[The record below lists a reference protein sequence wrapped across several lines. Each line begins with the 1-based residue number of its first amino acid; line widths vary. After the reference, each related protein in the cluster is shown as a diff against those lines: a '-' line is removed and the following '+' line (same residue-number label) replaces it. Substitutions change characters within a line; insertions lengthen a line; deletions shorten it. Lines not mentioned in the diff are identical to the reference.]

1 MRFHVRNVRR
11 FTLHF
16 LPVFTL
22 FFLIGWGCF
31 FYEIGLG
38 RWVVGISPLY
48 ATEAVQSITG
58 SKTKDHGTD
67 ILIEVRENA
76 QVNHRKYTL
85 GEIADIDA
93 PALIN
98 DQLASIPMGFAPS
111 PGKVKA
117 VQGRRIQSKVEANRI
132 FSSEMTLWVPDQ
144 VYVERVG
151 QSVDEARLREL
162 FEAYVDREMQKMGFD
177 YAIREFSI
185 RGLDLYPEGTLS
197 LSEPLF
203 KGKTL
208 KGRVTLYLNVAV
220 DGEDQGRIS
229 LTGWVDLFDDV
240 VCLTRPLSRGSRLTA
255 ADLKVER
262 MNVTKER
269 GATLR
274 SVQNVVGKV
283 LTRSVR
289 RETPLT
295 MNMIS
300 EAPLLKKGDMVTVVA
315 SRGNLKIVTLGIAKE
330 DGKSRETIR
339 VENIKSGKVI
349 NAVVAGESE
358 VHVFY

>member
-1 MRFHVRNVRR
+1 MRFYVRSVKR

-22 FFLIGWGCF
+22 FFLMGWSCF

-38 RWVVGISPLY
+38 RWVVGISYLH
-48 ATEAVQSITG
+48 ATEVGKKITG
-58 SKTKDHGTD
+58 SKAMGHGAD
-67 ILIEVRENA
+67 ILIEVREIA

-85 GEIADIDA
+85 GDIADIDA
-93 PALIN
+93 PAVIL
-98 DQLASIPMGFAPS
+98 DQLASIPMGFAPR

-117 VQGRRIQSKVEANRI
+117 VQGKRIQSKVEANRI

-144 VYVERVG
+144 IYVERVG
-151 QSVDEARLREL
+151 QSFDEARLREV
-162 FEAYVDREMQKMGFD
+162 FETYVDREMQKMGFD
-177 YAIREFSI
+177 YLIREFSI
-185 RGLDLYPEGTLS
+185 RGLDLYPEGRLS

-203 KGKTL
+203 KGKAL

-220 DGEDQGRIS
+220 GGEDQGRIS
-229 LTGWVDLFDDV
+229 LTGWVDLFDEV

-255 ADLKVER
+255 ADLKVAR
-262 MNVTKER
+262 MNVTNER

-274 SVQNVVGKV
+274 SVQNVLGKV

-295 MNMIS
+295 MNMIT

-315 SRGNLKIVTLGIAKE
+315 SRGNLKIVTLGIANE
-330 DGKSRETIR
+330 DGKARETIR